1 MAVVAT
7 PTPDAPARASNL
19 RRDAGTWGRPPGR
32 RLLAVTAIAPAPVA
46 LFGRDA
52 ELLAVEGLVGE
63 SGAGGGALVVRGEPG
78 IGKSA
83 LLLEAGRRASHSGM
97 RVLTARG
104 ARSEQRL
111 AFAGLHQLLRP
122 LLGEVERLPAK
133 QRDAL
138 LSAFGM
144 ADGDAS
150 EVFLIGLATLTLLC
164 DSAARRAIA
173 LIVDDAHWL
182 DRQTQD
188 VLTFVARRL
197 EADPI
202 ALLLATRDVPGEGVE
217 TAGIRELA
225 LGPLDDAAA
234 DALLEANAPGLV
246 PAVRSRVLRESVGNP
261 LALVDLPVTVREL
274 PEYDSRSA
282 ELPLTTRLQQA
293 FASRADA
300 LGADTRTLLL
310 AAALN
315 DGDSMHEALEAGS
328 ILVGSRLTPEALAP
342 AVSVGLVEL
351 GSWDLRF
358 RHPLTRPA
366 LAQSAGPAE
375 RRAAHAA
382 LGEVLSAVPD
392 RRIWH
397 RAAAVAGTDEQ
408 VAAELETAVV
418 PARERASLASKRS
431 GRYVGSAGIGAGVA
445 ALERAAQL
453 SEDPARRSER
463 LLRAAELAFEMGRR
477 DVVRRLLE
485 EAEPLGLQP
494 VAHVRARWLGALL
507 DHGESTGAARVAR
520 LLEIVEELRLAGASE
535 EAVNSL
541 LAVASLA
548 WWADR
553 DDALRDALLAAAE
566 NMPVAP
572 EDPRRLAVLTFA
584 APLRQSPD
592 VLKRLCSVTPDT
604 FDDAAVSLRIALAAQ
619 LLGGVR
625 EAAAI
630 LDASLSR
637 LRSEGRLAGL
647 GQALEGQALGRIWL
661 GSWDPARA
669 AAEEAA
675 RLGCEACAEATVAA
689 AQNVQAWLAALRGDR
704 AAVETLT
711 ADSERWCPPIG
722 PSPPLAVAHVARG
735 VAALGEGAHAVAYD
749 ELRRIFDPADVAH
762 EPTVAQWVLGD
773 LVEAAVHCDRGPD
786 AALIVAEMEA
796 QYARTRSPLLL
807 AGLGYARAL
816 LAQDDRAQDLF
827 EQGLVALA
835 SWPFLRARLLLAHG
849 IWLRRRRRVAESRS
863 PLRRAREA
871 FETLGAVPW
880 AERARQE
887 LRASGETTRSR
898 TPENRDQLS
907 PQELQIALMA
917 AEGLSNREIGQRLF
931 LSHRTVGSHLYRVFP
946 KLGITNRAELSR
958 VLGDSLATAA

>member
-52 ELLAVEGLVGE
+52 ELLAVEGLVRE

-164 DSAARRAIA
+164 DGAARRAIA

-234 DALLEANAPGLV
+234 DALLEANASGLA
-246 PAVRSRVLRESVGNP
+246 PAARSRVLREAAGNP

-328 ILVGSRLTPEALAP
+328 ILVGSRLT
-342 AVSVGLVEL
+342 
-351 GSWDLRF
+351 
-358 RHPLTRPA
+358 
-366 LAQSAGPAE
+366 
-375 RRAAHAA
+375 RR
-382 LGEVLSAVPD
+382 
-392 RRIWH
+392 
-397 RAAAVAGTDEQ
+397 
-408 VAAELETAVV
+408 
-418 PARERASLASKRS
+418 
-431 GRYVGSAGIGAGVA
+431 
-445 ALERAAQL
+445 
-453 SEDPARRSER
+453 
-463 LLRAAELAFEMGRR
+463 
-477 DVVRRLLE
+477 
-485 EAEPLGLQP
+485 
-494 VAHVRARWLGALL
+494 
-507 DHGESTGAARVAR
+507 
-520 LLEIVEELRLAGASE
+520 
-535 EAVNSL
+535 
-541 LAVASLA
+541 
-548 WWADR
+548 
-553 DDALRDALLAAAE
+553 
-566 NMPVAP
+566 
-572 EDPRRLAVLTFA
+572 
-584 APLRQSPD
+584 
-592 VLKRLCSVTPDT
+592 
-604 FDDAAVSLRIALAAQ
+604 
-619 LLGGVR
+619 
-625 EAAAI
+625 
-630 LDASLSR
+630 
-637 LRSEGRLAGL
+637 
-647 GQALEGQALGRIWL
+647 
-661 GSWDPARA
+661 
-669 AAEEAA
+669 
-675 RLGCEACAEATVAA
+675 
-689 AQNVQAWLAALRGDR
+689 
-704 AAVETLT
+704 
-711 ADSERWCPPIG
+711 RWC
-722 PSPPLAVAHVARG
+722 
-735 VAALGEGAHAVAYD
+735 
-749 ELRRIFDPADVAH
+749 RR
-762 EPTVAQWVLGD
+762 
-773 LVEAAVHCDRGPD
+773 
-786 AALIVAEMEA
+786 
-796 QYARTRSPLLL
+796 
-807 AGLGYARAL
+807 
-816 LAQDDRAQDLF
+816 
-827 EQGLVALA
+827 
-835 SWPFLRARLLLAHG
+835 
-849 IWLRRRRRVAESRS
+849 
-863 PLRRAREA
+863 
-871 FETLGAVPW
+871 
-880 AERARQE
+880 
-887 LRASGETTRSR
+887 
-898 TPENRDQLS
+898 
-907 PQELQIALMA
+907 
-917 AEGLSNREIGQRLF
+917 
-931 LSHRTVGSHLYRVFP
+931 
-946 KLGITNRAELSR
+946 
-958 VLGDSLATAA
+958 